1 MGPLKND
8 FSGGHVHL
16 EFGGGLGV
24 CEHSQRGPVFDP
36 DTAFCIDTV
45 GTGFGGAVGTSTVSR
60 TSH

>member
-16 EFGGGLGV
+16 EFRGDPEVLGQ
-24 CEHSQRGPVFDP
+24 SQCGPVFDP
-36 DTAFCIDTV
+36 DTAFCVDTV
-45 GTGFGGAVGTSTVSR
+45 GTGFGGAAGTSTLSR